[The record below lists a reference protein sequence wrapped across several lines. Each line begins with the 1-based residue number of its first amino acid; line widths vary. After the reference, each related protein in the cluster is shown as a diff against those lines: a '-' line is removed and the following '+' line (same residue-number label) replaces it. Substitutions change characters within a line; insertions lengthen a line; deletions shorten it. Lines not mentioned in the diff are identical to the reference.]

1 MKIILTT
8 DVPKIGNKYDIKDF
22 KNGYANLI
30 MSKGL
35 AILATPAA
43 LSNLENMKKEG
54 EKKKEEGMKAFDSLV
69 SSINNTKL
77 NIKVKANEKGHL
89 FKAVGPRDIVG
100 AVKKVTGVDID
111 EGSIIMENIK
121 EIGTHKIEIKKGSKK
136 GICEV
141 VIEKE

>member
-8 DVPKIGNKYDIKDF
+8 DVPKMGNKYDIKDF
-22 KNGYANLI
+22 KNGYANLLI
-30 MSKGL
+30 SKGL

-54 EKKKEEGMKAFDSLV
+54 AKKKEEGMKAFDSLV

-89 FKAVGPRDIVG
+89 FKAVGPRDIVQ
-100 AVKKVTGVDID
+100 AVKKVTGIDID
-111 EGSIIMENIK
+111 EGSIVMEHIK

-141 VIEKE
+141 IIEKE

>member
-1 MKIILTT
+1 MKIILAT

-22 KNGYANLI
+22 KNGYANLLI
-30 MSKGL
+30 SKGL

-77 NIKVKANEKGHL
+77 NIKVKANLKGHL
-89 FKAVGPRDIVG
+89 FKSVGARDIIE
-100 AVKKVTGVDID
+100 AVKKITGVDID
-111 EGSIIMENIK
+111 EGSIVMEHIK
-121 EIGTHKIEIKKGSKK
+121 EVGTHKIEIKKGSKK

>member
-8 DVPKIGNKYDIKDF
+8 DAPKIGNKYDIKDF
-22 KNGYANLI
+22 KNGYANLLI
-30 MSKGL
+30 SKGL

-69 SSINNTKL
+69 SSINNIKL

-89 FKAVGPRDIVG
+89 FKAVGPRDIVE
-100 AVKKVTGVDID
+100 AVKKVTDIDID
-111 EGSIIMENIK
+111 EGLIVMEHIK
-121 EIGTHKIEIKKGSKK
+121 EIGTHKIEIKNGSKK

-141 VIEKE
+141 IIEKE

>member
-8 DVPKIGNKYDIKDF
+8 DVPKMGNKYDIKDF
-22 KNGYANLI
+22 KNGYANLLI
-30 MSKGL
+30 SKGL

-89 FKAVGPRDIVG
+89 FKAVGPRDIVQ

-111 EGSIIMENIK
+111 EGSIVMEHIK

-136 GICEV
+136 GVCEV
-141 VIEKE
+141 IIEKE

>member
-8 DVPKIGNKYDIKDF
+8 DVPKMGNKYDIKDF
-22 KNGYANLI
+22 KNGYANLLI
-30 MSKGL
+30 SKGL
-35 AILATPAA
+35 AILATPAV

-89 FKAVGPRDIVG
+89 FKAVGPRDIVE
-100 AVKKVTGVDID
+100 AVKKVTGVDIE
-111 EGSIIMENIK
+111 EGSIVMEHIK

-141 VIEKE
+141 IIEKE

>member
-8 DVPKIGNKYDIKDF
+8 DVPKMGNKYDIKDF
-22 KNGYANLI
+22 KNGYANLLI
-30 MSKGL
+30 SKGL
-35 AILATPAA
+35 AILATSAA
-43 LSNLENMKKEG
+43 LSNLENTKKEG

-89 FKAVGPRDIVG
+89 FKAVGPRDIVQ

-111 EGSIIMENIK
+111 EGSIVMEHIK

-141 VIEKE
+141 IIEKE

>member
-8 DVPKIGNKYDIKDF
+8 DVPKMGNKYDIKDF
-22 KNGYANLI
+22 KNGYANLLI
-30 MSKGL
+30 SKSL

-54 EKKKEEGMKAFDSLV
+54 EKKKEEGIKAFDSLV

-89 FKAVGPRDIVG
+89 FKAVGPRDIVQ
-100 AVKKVTGVDID
+100 AVKKVTGIDID
-111 EGSIIMENIK
+111 EGSIVMEHIK
-121 EIGTHKIEIKKGSKK
+121 EIGIHKIEIKKGSKK